1 MRKTHRGRSKQE
13 PLVKEERVI
22 KEKFKE
28 QRASALATRP
38 IHPLNERQAD
48 YFEALYTK
56 DLVVSTGHAGT
67 SKTFIACCLAAD
79 AFYKGDAHQIV
90 LARPAVS
97 NSNSLGYFSGDVD
110 MKMRNWSMP
119 MLSVLY
125 QRLGKTVVDL
135 AIEEGNIILQPLETI
150 KGMSFGKGVWVIV
163 DECEDCSV
171 EEVKSIVT
179 RHAGCKMVLCGDVLQ
194 SALHEKS
201 GLAVFA
207 DILAKSPR
215 LQESAALIE
224 FDEYE
229 HIVRGKV
236 CKDALIAFHKA
247 GY

>member
-1 MRKTHRGRSKQE
+1 
-13 PLVKEERVI
+13 
-22 KEKFKE
+22 
-28 QRASALATRP
+28 
-38 IHPLNERQAD
+38 
-48 YFEALYTK
+48 
-56 DLVVSTGHAGT
+56 
-67 SKTFIACCLAAD
+67 
-79 AFYKGDAHQIV
+79 
-90 LARPAVS
+90 
-97 NSNSLGYFSGDVD
+97 
-110 MKMRNWSMP
+110 

-135 AIEEGNIILQPLETI
+135 AIEEGNILLQPLETI

-171 EEVKSIVT
+171 DEVKSIVT

-247 GY
+247 GF